1 MRRKKESLLAGI
13 MILALLVGFLF
24 TNLPVYGGDFG
35 SGDKFSSSEIE
46 KNFNPPIAEQNREK
60 PYFNHDQL
68 IKLIL
73 LLVFMAAAIIIIKS
87 SLSKYRRI
95 ILIASVAALGFY
107 LGGFLCPLTAI
118 QNLFIKWQTGYL
130 LLFLT
135 VFTSTL
141 IAGRVFC
148 GYICPFGAL
157 QELLH
162 LRKIS
167 LTIPPAWNRYL
178 NKVKYVLL
186 GYLLVRIIVT
196 GQVTL
201 QGYTPFKVLFA
212 WGGTPLSIG
221 LSIALAI
228 LSLVIYRPFCRY
240 LCPLGAFLALISR
253 LSLFKIRF
261 NSNCVNCLLCQKVCK
276 SGAITGRP
284 PRIDSSECILC
295 GECLE
300 KCPKKAIITEKIRTS
315 DLSWAGFCPTPTTE
329 KNPRK
334 ITEYSRVALK

>member
-13 MILALLVGFLF
+13 VILTLLAGFLF

-46 KNFNPPIAEQNREK
+46 KDFNLPITEQNIENS
-60 PYFNHDQL
+60 YFNHDQL

-73 LLVFMAAAIIIIKS
+73 LLVFMATATIIIKN

-107 LGGFLCPLTAI
+107 LGGFLCPLTAV

-135 VFTSTL
+135 VFISAL

-162 LRKIS
+162 LKRIS

-186 GYLLVRIIVT
+186 GYLLIRIIVT
-196 GQVTL
+196 SQVIL
-201 QGYTPFKVLFA
+201 LGYTPFKVLFA

-240 LCPLGAFLALISR
+240 LCPLGAFLALVSR

-261 NSNCVNCLLCQKVCK
+261 NSNCVNCLLCQEICK
-276 SGAITGRP
+276 SGAITDSP

-300 KCPKKAIITEKIRTS
+300 KCPKRAIVTKRIRTS
-315 DLSWAGFCPTPTTE
+315 DLSWAVLPNTNREEPAKG
-329 KNPRK
+329 N
-334 ITEYSRVALK
+334 

>member
-1 MRRKKESLLAGI
+1 MRRKRENLLTGI
-13 MILALLVGFLF
+13 IILTLLGGFLF

-35 SGDKFSSSEIE
+35 SGDKFGSSEIE
-46 KNFNPPIAEQNREK
+46 KNFNLPIAEQNIESS
-60 PYFNHDQL
+60 YFNHDQL

-73 LLVFMAAAIIIIKS
+73 LLVFMATATIIIRY
-87 SLSKYRRI
+87 SLSKYRKM
-95 ILIASVAALGFY
+95 ILIASVVALGFY
-107 LGGFLCPLTAI
+107 LGGFLCLTAI

-135 VFTSTL
+135 VFISAL

-162 LRKIS
+162 LKRIS

-186 GYLLVRIIVT
+186 VYLLVRIIVT

-201 QGYTPFKVLFA
+201 LGYTPFKVLFA

-228 LSLVIYRPFCRY
+228 LSLIIYRPFCRY

-261 NSNCVNCLLCQKVCK
+261 NSNCVNCLLCQKACK

-300 KCPKKAIITEKIRTS
+300 KCPKKAIITGRTR
-315 DLSWAGFCPTPTTE
+315 E
-329 KNPRK
+329 R
-334 ITEYSRVALK
+334 

>member
-1 MRRKKESLLAGI
+1 MRRKRESLLAGI
-13 MILALLVGFLF
+13 IILTLLAGFLF
-24 TNLPVYGGDFG
+24 TNLPVYGADFG
-35 SGDKFSSSEIE
+35 SADKFGSSEIE
-46 KNFNPPIAEQNREK
+46 KDFNLPTTQENIENS
-60 PYFNHDQL
+60 YFDHDQL

-73 LLVFMAAAIIIIKS
+73 LLVFMATATIIIRY

-135 VFTSTL
+135 VFISAF
-141 IAGRVFC
+141 IAGRIFC

-162 LRKIS
+162 LKKIS
-167 LTIPPAWNRYL
+167 LTIPSAWNRYL

-186 GYLLVRIIVT
+186 GYLLIRIIIT
-196 GQVTL
+196 GEVSL
-201 QGYTPFKVLFA
+201 LGYTPFKVLFA

-228 LSLVIYRPFCRY
+228 LSLIIYRPFCRY

-253 LSLFKIRF
+253 LSLFKTRF

-300 KCPKKAIITEKIRTS
+300 ECPKKAIITERITIS
-315 DLSWAGFCPTPTTE
+315 DLSRAKLCPTPTTE

-334 ITEYSRVALK
+334 VMK

>member
-1 MRRKKESLLAGI
+1 MRRKRESLLAGI
-13 MILALLVGFLF
+13 TILTLLAGFLL

-35 SGDKFSSSEIE
+35 SGDKFGSSEIE
-46 KNFNPPIAEQNREK
+46 KNFNLPTTQQNIENS
-60 PYFNHDQL
+60 YFNHDQL

-73 LLVFMAAAIIIIKS
+73 LLVFMATATVIIKN

-95 ILIASVAALGFY
+95 ILIASVVALGFY
-107 LGGFLCPLTAI
+107 LGGFLCPLTAV

-135 VFTSTL
+135 VFISAL

-162 LRKIS
+162 LKRIS

-186 GYLLVRIIVT
+186 GYLLIRIIVT

-201 QGYTPFKVLFA
+201 LGYTPFKVLFA

-228 LSLVIYRPFCRY
+228 LSLIIYRPFCRY

-253 LSLFKIRF
+253 LSFFKIRF

-276 SGAITGRP
+276 SGAITDSP

-315 DLSWAGFCPTPTTE
+315 DLSWPFCPTPPE

-334 ITEYSRVALK
+334 IFK

>member
-1 MRRKKESLLAGI
+1 MRRKRESLLAGI
-13 MILALLVGFLF
+13 IILTLLAGFLF
-24 TNLPVYGGDFG
+24 TNLPVYGADFG
-35 SGDKFSSSEIE
+35 SADKFGSSEIE
-46 KNFNPPIAEQNREK
+46 KDFNLPTTQENIENS
-60 PYFNHDQL
+60 YFDHDQL

-73 LLVFMAAAIIIIKS
+73 LLVFMATATIIIRY

-135 VFTSTL
+135 VFISAL
-141 IAGRVFC
+141 IAGRIFC

-162 LRKIS
+162 LKKIS
-167 LTIPPAWNRYL
+167 LTIPSAWNRYL

-186 GYLLVRIIVT
+186 GYLLIRIIIT
-196 GQVTL
+196 GEVSL
-201 QGYTPFKVLFA
+201 LGYTPFKVLFA

-228 LSLVIYRPFCRY
+228 LSLIIYRPFCRY

-253 LSLFKIRF
+253 LSLFKTRF

-300 KCPKKAIITEKIRTS
+300 ECPKKAIITERITIS
-315 DLSWAGFCPTPTTE
+315 DLSRAKLCPTPTTE

-334 ITEYSRVALK
+334 VMK

>member
-1 MRRKKESLLAGI
+1 MRRKRESLLTVI
-13 MILALLVGFLF
+13 IILTLLAGFLF

-35 SGDKFSSSEIE
+35 SGDKFGSSEIE
-46 KNFNPPIAEQNREK
+46 KNFNLPITEQNIENS
-60 PYFNHDQL
+60 YFNHDQL

-73 LLVFMAAAIIIIKS
+73 LLVFMATATIIIKN
-87 SLSKYRRI
+87 SLGKYRRI

-135 VFTSTL
+135 VFISAL

-162 LRKIS
+162 LKRIS

-186 GYLLVRIIVT
+186 VYLLVRIIVT

-201 QGYTPFKVLFA
+201 LGYTPFKVLFA

-228 LSLVIYRPFCRY
+228 LSLIIYRPFCRY

-295 GECLE
+295 GQCLE
-300 KCPKKAIITEKIRTS
+300 KCPKKAIITEKITIS
-315 DLSWAGFCPTPTTE
+315 HLSWLILPNTNRE
-329 KNPRK
+329 KPAK
-334 ITEYSRVALK
+334 DI

>member
-1 MRRKKESLLAGI
+1 MRRKRESLLAGI
-13 MILALLVGFLF
+13 TILTLLASLLF
-24 TNLPVYGGDFG
+24 TNLPVYGADFG
-35 SGDKFSSSEIE
+35 SGDKFGSSEIE
-46 KNFNPPIAEQNREK
+46 KNFNLPTTQQNIENS
-60 PYFNHDQL
+60 YFNHDQL

-73 LLVFMAAAIIIIKS
+73 LLVFMATATIIIKN
-87 SLSKYRRI
+87 SLGKYRRI

-135 VFTSTL
+135 VFISAL

-148 GYICPFGAL
+148 GYVCPFGAL

-162 LRKIS
+162 LKKIS

-196 GQVTL
+196 GEVTL
-201 QGYTPFKVLFA
+201 QGYIPFKVLFA

-228 LSLVIYRPFCRY
+228 LSLIIYRPFCRY
-240 LCPLGAFLALISR
+240 LCPLGAFLALVSR
-253 LSLFKIRF
+253 LSIFKIRF

-276 SGAITGRP
+276 SGAITGKP

-300 KCPKKAIITEKIRTS
+300 ECPKKAIITERITIS
-315 DLSWAGFCPTPTTE
+315 DLSRAKLCPIPTTE
-329 KNPRK
+329 KNLRK
-334 ITEYSRVALK
+334 IFK

>member
-1 MRRKKESLLAGI
+1 MRRKRESLLAGI
-13 MILALLVGFLF
+13 IILTLLAGFLF

-35 SGDKFSSSEIE
+35 SEDKFGSSEIE
-46 KNFNPPIAEQNREK
+46 KNFNLPITEQNIENS
-60 PYFNHDQL
+60 YFNHDQL

-73 LLVFMAAAIIIIKS
+73 LLVFMATATIIIRY
-87 SLSKYRRI
+87 SLSEYRRI

-135 VFTSTL
+135 IFISAL

-157 QELLH
+157 QEVLH
-162 LRKIS
+162 LKGIS
-167 LTIPPAWNRYL
+167 LIIPSTWNRYL

-196 GQVTL
+196 GQVVL
-201 QGYTPFKVLFA
+201 LDYTPFKVLFA

-228 LSLVIYRPFCRY
+228 LSLIIYRPFCRY

-253 LSLFKIRF
+253 LSLFKVRF
-261 NSNCVNCLLCQKVCK
+261 NSNCVNCLLCQKVCN
-276 SGAITGRP
+276 SGAIAGKP

-300 KCPKKAIITEKIRTS
+300 ECPKKAITTEKITIS
-315 DLSWAGFCPTPTTE
+315 HLSWLILPNTNRE
-329 KNPRK
+329 KPAK
-334 ITEYSRVALK
+334 DI

>member
-1 MRRKKESLLAGI
+1 MRRKRESLLAGI
-13 MILALLVGFLF
+13 IILTLLASFLF

-35 SGDKFSSSEIE
+35 SGDKFGSSEIE
-46 KNFNPPIAEQNREK
+46 KKFNLPITEQNIENS
-60 PYFNHDQL
+60 YFNHNQL

-73 LLVFMAAAIIIIKS
+73 LLVFVAIVTIIMRY
-87 SLSKYRRI
+87 SLSKYRKI
-95 ILIASVAALGFY
+95 ILIASVASLGFY

-135 VFTSTL
+135 VFISTL
-141 IAGRVFC
+141 VAGRVFC

-162 LRKIS
+162 LKRIS

-178 NKVKYVLL
+178 NKVKYVFL

-196 GQVTL
+196 GQVIL
-201 QGYTPFKVLFA
+201 LGYTPFKVLFV
-212 WGGTPLSIG
+212 WGGTPLSIS

-228 LSLVIYRPFCRY
+228 LSLIIYRPFCRY
-240 LCPLGAFLALISR
+240 LCPLGAFLALVSR
-253 LSLFKIRF
+253 LSIFKIRF
-261 NSNCVNCLLCQKVCK
+261 NSNCVNCLLCQKLCK
-276 SGAITGRP
+276 SGVITGKP
-284 PRIDSSECILC
+284 PRIDFSECILC

-300 KCPKKAIITEKIRTS
+300 ECPKKAIITERITIS
-315 DLSWAGFCPTPTTE
+315 DLSRVKLHPIPTTE
-329 KNPRK
+329 KNLRK
-334 ITEYSRVALK
+334 IFK

>member
-13 MILALLVGFLF
+13 IILTLLTCFLF
-24 TNLPVYGGDFG
+24 TNLPVHGADFG
-35 SGDKFSSSEIE
+35 SGDKFGSSEIE
-46 KNFNPPIAEQNREK
+46 KDFNLPTAEQNIENS
-60 PYFNHDQL
+60 YFDHDQL

-73 LLVFMAAAIIIIKS
+73 LLVFMATATIIIRH

-135 VFTSTL
+135 VFISAF
-141 IAGRVFC
+141 IAGRIFC

-162 LRKIS
+162 LKKIS
-167 LTIPPAWNRYL
+167 LTIPSAWNRYL

-186 GYLLVRIIVT
+186 GYLLIRIIIT
-196 GQVTL
+196 GEVSL
-201 QGYTPFKVLFA
+201 LGYTPFKVLFA
-212 WGGTPLSIG
+212 WGGTPLSIA

-228 LSLVIYRPFCRY
+228 LSLIIYRPFCRY

-253 LSLFKIRF
+253 LSLFKTRF

-284 PRIDSSECILC
+284 PIIDSSECILC

-300 KCPKKAIITEKIRTS
+300 ECPKKAIITERITIS
-315 DLSWAGFCPTPTTE
+315 DLSRAKLCPTPTTD

-334 ITEYSRVALK
+334 VMK

>member
-1 MRRKKESLLAGI
+1 MRKKKESLLAGI
-13 MILALLVGFLF
+13 IILTLLAGFLF

-35 SGDKFSSSEIE
+35 SGDKFGSSEIE
-46 KNFNPPIAEQNREK
+46 KNFNLPITEQNIENS
-60 PYFNHDQL
+60 YFNHDQL

-73 LLVFMAAAIIIIKS
+73 LLVFVTTATIIIRYP
-87 SLSKYRRI
+87 LNKYRRI
-95 ILIASVAALGFY
+95 ISIASVAALGFY
-107 LGGFLCPLTAI
+107 LGGFLCPLTAV

-135 VFTSTL
+135 VFISAL

-162 LRKIS
+162 SKRIS
-167 LTIPPAWNRYL
+167 LTIPPAWNHYL

-201 QGYTPFKVLFA
+201 LGYTPFKVLFA
-212 WGGTPLSIG
+212 WGGTPLSIS

-253 LSLFKIRF
+253 LSLFKVRF

-276 SGAITGRP
+276 SGAIAGRP
-284 PRIDSSECILC
+284 LRIDSSECILC
-295 GECLE
+295 GECLKE
-300 KCPKKAIITEKIRTS
+300 CPRKAIITKKIRTS
-315 DLSWAGFCPTPTTE
+315 DLSRAKLCPAPTTE
-329 KNPRK
+329 KDPRK
-334 ITEYSRVALK
+334 IFE

>member
-1 MRRKKESLLAGI
+1 MKRKRESLLAGI
-13 MILALLVGFLF
+13 TILTLLAGFLL

-35 SGDKFSSSEIE
+35 SGDKFGSSEIE
-46 KNFNPPIAEQNREK
+46 KNFNLPTTQQNIENS
-60 PYFNHDQL
+60 YFNHDQL
-68 IKLIL
+68 IKLVL
-73 LLVFMAAAIIIIKS
+73 LLVFMATATIIIKN

-95 ILIASVAALGFY
+95 ILIASVAVLGFY
-107 LGGFLCPLTAI
+107 LGGFLCPLTAV

-135 VFTSTL
+135 VFISVL

-162 LRKIS
+162 LKRIS

-186 GYLLVRIIVT
+186 GYLLIRIIVT

-228 LSLVIYRPFCRY
+228 LSLIIYRPFCRY

-253 LSLFKIRF
+253 LSFFKIRF
-261 NSNCVNCLLCQKVCK
+261 NSNCVDCLLCQKVCK
-276 SGAITGRP
+276 SGAITGKP

-300 KCPKKAIITEKIRTS
+300 KCPKKAIITERITISETS
-315 DLSWAGFCPTPTTE
+315 LKKKVS
-329 KNPRK
+329 PRK
-334 ITEYSRVALK
+334 SLIRRC

>member
-1 MRRKKESLLAGI
+1 MRRKRESLLAGI
-13 MILALLVGFLF
+13 TILTLLASLLF
-24 TNLPVYGGDFG
+24 ANLPVYGADFG
-35 SGDKFSSSEIE
+35 SGDKFGSSEIE
-46 KNFNPPIAEQNREK
+46 KNFNLPTTEQNIENS
-60 PYFNHDQL
+60 YFYHDQL

-73 LLVFMAAAIIIIKS
+73 LLVFMATATIIIRY

-95 ILIASVAALGFY
+95 ILITSVAVLGFY
-107 LGGFLCPLTAI
+107 LGGFPCPLTAI
-118 QNLFIKWQTGYL
+118 QNLFVKWQTGYL

-135 VFTSTL
+135 VFISAL

-148 GYICPFGAL
+148 GYICPFGAI

-162 LRKIS
+162 LKKIS
-167 LTIPPAWNRYL
+167 LTIHPAWNRYL

-186 GYLLVRIIVT
+186 GYLLIRIIVT
-196 GQVTL
+196 GEVAL
-201 QGYTPFKVLFA
+201 LGYTPLKVLFA

-228 LSLVIYRPFCRY
+228 LSLIIYRPFCRY

-253 LSLFKIRF
+253 LSLFRIRF
-261 NSNCVNCLLCQKVCK
+261 NSNCVNCLLCQKACK
-276 SGAITGRP
+276 SGAITDSP

-300 KCPKKAIITEKIRTS
+300 ECPKKAIITERITIS
-315 DLSWAGFCPTPTTE
+315 DLSWPFCPTPIE
-329 KNPRK
+329 KNRRK
-334 ITEYSRVALK
+334 VIK